1 MKKHSDPAKAPDYR
15 TRPCTEAFRC
25 RVCGQLCTPEQAGTA
40 HRNHCP
46 SCLSSLHVDLT
57 PGDRASGCGGV
68 MDPVAV
74 WVRRDGEWAVIHR
87 CRRCGAL
94 HSNRTAADDNPLKL
108 MSIAL
113 KPLCAPPFPLEYL
126 EALARRL
133 DGSTPE

>member
-1 MKKHSDPAKAPDYR
+1 
-15 TRPCTEAFRC
+15 
-25 RVCGQLCTPEQAGTA
+25 
-40 HRNHCP
+40 
-46 SCLSSLHVDLT
+46 
-57 PGDRASGCGGV
+57 

-133 DGSTPE
+133 DGGTPE